1 MRDHGRFRAVSDSEN
16 ISLLTKLGTNCSK
29 RRFLWLLWNVLR
41 GVRLLGNR
49 VRLGLVQTR
58 SSHVSHVSTN
68 GSASEL
74 GCSSVNFR
82 TSRNSSVLLADR
94 ALSTTATRNTNG
106 NETRNGRTKSEQKK
120 PCKRS
125 ARIDNSNI
133 SGRGRNKGHTVT
145 TLLLDAD
152 EYIPIRYRVSRPII
166 FSCFVEASEGV
177 NVYLVDEVGYREFEN
192 SRPFETHA
200 PIAAK
205 KRHMFKVKLSE
216 RGYYWLLISNV
227 TDEVIAV
234 HYRVRYI
241 K

>member
-1 MRDHGRFRAVSDSEN
+1 MRDHGRFGAVYDSEN
-16 ISLLTKLGTNCSK
+16 IPSLTKLGANCSK

-41 GVRLLGNR
+41 GVR
-49 VRLGLVQTR
+49 
-58 SSHVSHVSTN
+58 
-68 GSASEL
+68 
-74 GCSSVNFR
+74 
-82 TSRNSSVLLADR
+82 LLADR